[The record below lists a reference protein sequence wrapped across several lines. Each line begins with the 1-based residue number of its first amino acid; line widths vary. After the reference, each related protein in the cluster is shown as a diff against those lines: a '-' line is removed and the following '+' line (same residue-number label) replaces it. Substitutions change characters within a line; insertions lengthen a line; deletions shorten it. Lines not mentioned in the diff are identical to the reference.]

1 MFRRLD
7 RSRRLSTFLERLSAW
22 LARRRGL
29 PIIAGIGFVLLSF
42 ICQLV
47 NGATPSPALQTTATL
62 TLYVGLL
69 LALIGI
75 VLVEPLGG

>member
-1 MFRRLD
+1 MFRRVD
-7 RSRRLSTFLERLSAW
+7 RSRQLSRFLERLSAW

-29 PIIAGIGFVLLSF
+29 PIVAGIGFVLVSF

-47 NGATPSPALQTTATL
+47 NGAVPSPALQTIATL
-62 TLYVGLL
+62 TLYIGLL
-69 LALIGI
+69 LALVGI